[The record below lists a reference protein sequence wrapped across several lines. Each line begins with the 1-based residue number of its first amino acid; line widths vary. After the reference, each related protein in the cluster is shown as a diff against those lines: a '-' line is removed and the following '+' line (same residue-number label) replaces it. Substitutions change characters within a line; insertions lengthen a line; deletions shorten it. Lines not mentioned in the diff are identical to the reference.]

1 MSSCLSY
8 SLSVAALLFV
18 IVCFIDVAQGQYEDV
33 RCKCVCPSVTPTN
46 GTATR
51 KIFVQSFHDPARCK
65 CEHVVDAYIIS
76 SQSNFCERC
85 DCQWQRRNT
94 TTIKVVVIIII
105 CIVSLLFL
113 YMLFLL
119 CLDPLMSYRQNA
131 YVEQRNDSINAETRS
146 SSRLG
151 SDVAESS
158 SGRSTGV
165 ISRVKH
171 RMAGEQEKWKGT
183 VQNQRKNIYDE
194 HTMLN

>member
-1 MSSCLSY
+1 MSTYLSH
-8 SLSVAALLFV
+8 SLSVLSLLCVVFCCL
-18 IVCFIDVAQGQYEDV
+18 INVAQCQYDDV
-33 RCKCVCPSVTPTN
+33 RCKCVCPSVTQVN
-46 GTATR
+46 GTTTR
-51 KIFVQSFHDPARCK
+51 KIFVQSFHDPSRCK
-65 CEHVVDAYIIS
+65 CEHVVDSSIIS
-76 SQSNFCERC
+76 SQPNFCERC

-119 CLDPLMSYRQNA
+119 CLDPLMSYRQTA
-131 YVEQRNDSINAETRS
+131 YVEQRNDSINTEIRGP
-146 SSRLG
+146 SRHA
-151 SDVAESS
+151 DVAESS
-158 SGRSTGV
+158 SGRSSGV

-171 RMAGEQEKWKGT
+171 RMAGEQEKWKGA

>member
-1 MSSCLSY
+1 MSSGLFGSMSVLVPLLVLLCL
-8 SLSVAALLFV
+8 L
-18 IVCFIDVAQGQYEDV
+18 DVVQCQYEDV
-33 RCKCVCPSVTPTN
+33 RCKCVCPSVTPAN

-51 KIFVQSFHDPARCK
+51 KIFVQSFHDPSRCK
-65 CEHVVDAYIIS
+65 CEHVVDAFIIS
-76 SQSNFCERC
+76 SQPNFCERC

-119 CLDPLMSYRQNA
+119 CLDPLMSYRQTA
-131 YVEQRNDSINAETRS
+131 YVEQRNDSINTEIRG

-151 SDVAESS
+151 GDIAESS
-158 SGRSTGV
+158 SGRSAGM

-171 RMAGEQEKWKGT
+171 RVAGEQEKWKGT